1 MKTQEIISL
10 IIFIFFVGVYIGM
23 LLMGILIKFASGP
36 IQLNQET
43 ANEIC
48 FNITNVSG
56 VEARFSN
63 DGKLICKLPSFDST
77 QNIVIEGSGSK

>member
-1 MKTQEIISL
+1 MEGENFGYIIGGFMIGIVIL
-10 IIFIFFVGVYIGM
+10 AFISA
-23 LLMGILIKFASGP
+23 LLSYP